1 MSDKMNSTGKV
12 MTSVILNAFAG
23 ERNPLFAVSRTLGA
37 LEQVEERTIKAE
49 NKGNM
54 MQSLAQHIA
63 AELKPDSKDST
74 TETSKLDTFMAEQ
87 AKINKKLLAK
97 LK

>member
-1 MSDKMNSTGKV
+1 MAEKNSTGKI
-12 MTSVILNAFAG
+12 MTSVVLNAFAG

-37 LEQVEERTIKAE
+37 LEQIEERTIKAE

-54 MQSLAQHIA
+54 MGELAKHIA
-63 AELKPDSKDST
+63 SELRGGDSEPD
-74 TETSKLDTFMAEQ
+74 KLDTFMAEQ

>member
-1 MSDKMNSTGKV
+1 MAKENSTGKI
-12 MTSVILNAFAG
+12 MTSVVLNAFAG
-23 ERNPLFAVSRTLGA
+23 ERNPLFAVSRTLNA
-37 LEQVEERTIKAE
+37 LEQIEERTIKAE

-54 MQSLAQHIA
+54 MGELAKHIA
-63 AELKPDSKDST
+63 SELRGGDSEPEPD
-74 TETSKLDTFMAEQ
+74 KLDTFMAEQ